1 MEKITTNQELEQ
13 ARAAERP
20 ALAGAAIGRAVFK
33 RAATDFV
40 VEEDLGFE
48 PDGDGA
54 HLLLAIRQVHWNSAA
69 VARWLARQFHCAS
82 RDVGYS
88 GHKDRHAVT
97 VQHFTVPLAKAT
109 PDPESLDWPEG
120 LSCVHVARHR
130 QKLRRGAHRGNRF
143 VIRLHDI
150 DADPAAVDDR
160 LQAIASRGFAN
171 YFGSQRFGRDGAN
184 AARGRQLLES
194 KSFRRT
200 RGAAESIEVSA
211 LRSEL
216 FNMVLAARVRDG
228 TCLEV
233 LPGDALMLE
242 GTRSFFTADEADAAL
257 DGRVAKGDV
266 APTGPLWG
274 IADRHV
280 ADALLVRERAV
291 LFARSDDLALLEARG
306 FRMERRALR
315 ALARNFAWS
324 WSGPGTLELRFGLAA
339 GSYATSLVEELF
351 CIMPDPPAAG

>member
-13 ARAAERP
+13 ARAADRP
-20 ALAGAAIGRAVFK
+20 ALAGAALGRALFK
-33 RAATDFV
+33 RTAADFV

-48 PDGDGA
+48 PDGDGD
-54 HLLLAIRQVHWNSAA
+54 HLLLGIREVGWNSAS
-69 VARWLARQFHCAS
+69 VARWLARQFRCAP

-88 GHKDRHAVT
+88 GHKDRHAIT
-97 VQHFTVPLAKAT
+97 VQHFTIPLTKAT

-120 LSCVHVARHR
+120 LSCVRAARHR

-143 VIRLHDI
+143 VIRLHDV
-150 DADPAAVDDR
+150 DADPAAVDAR

-194 KSFRRT
+194 PSFRRT

-242 GTRSFFTADEADAAL
+242 GTRSFFTADEADAGLAA
-257 DGRVAKGDV
+257 RVAKGDV

-274 IADRHV
+274 RPDRHV
-280 ADALLVRERAV
+280 SAALLARERA
-291 LFARSDDLALLEARG
+291 LLAGRTDDLQLLEARG

-315 ALARNFAWS
+315 ALARNLAWT
-324 WSGPGTLELRFGLAA
+324 WSGPGTLELRFGLAP
-339 GSYATSLVEELF
+339 GNYATALIEELF
-351 CIMPDPPAAG
+351 WLMPALPAAG